1 MIDDLSIL
9 SPETILWKHVDDV
22 SISECL
28 TKNGGASIQSK
39 LDTVSSWS
47 SMNLNAKNCKE
58 LQVFFFFLR
67 RPRSYPLYELM
78 VKYWKQFSRSYEVLG
93 LVIQDNLKWN
103 EHIGMIVS
111 KESKRLH
118 IIRVLRTGGVMTAD
132 LVIYVTLVRSF
143 LEYCYV
149 VGHNALPA

>member
-1 MIDDLSIL
+1 MINDLSIL

-58 LQVFFFFLR
+58 LQVCFFKETSQLPPLR
-67 RPRSYPLYELM
+67 IDGQVLET
-78 VKYWKQFSRSYEVLG
+78 VRSYEVLS
-93 LVIQDNLKWN
+93 LVIQDNL
-103 EHIGMIVS
+103 
-111 KESKRLH
+111 
-118 IIRVLRTGGVMTAD
+118 
-132 LVIYVTLVRSF
+132 
-143 LEYCYV
+143 
-149 VGHNALPA
+149 